1 MLCMRVRLKLCGC
14 ARFDGSQ
21 NIRVPPAQ
29 VKQIAGRAGRY
40 GSRWPGGEVTCL
52 YDEDM
57 DHLRMCMDAPVEPL
71 PVRHTPGIRVSAVVM
86 VASRRCWV
94 CAGRWLVANA
104 GERERV
110 RAAFTRTEFAR
121 VVGMRGHV
129 VCLRVSALLMAT
141 TPCRTDSRRSPC

>member
-1 MLCMRVRLKLCGC
+1 M
-14 ARFDGSQ
+14 
-21 NIRVPPAQ
+21 
-29 VKQIAGRAGRY
+29 
-40 GSRWPGGEVTCL
+40 